1 MRVEYHGSLRVAT
14 LQSKTLLLF
23 PHSASVL
30 SLDGAPACQV
40 THCPMKSPPS
50 THPHV
55 SPFTVEIWADQRTH
69 PEQCGGFFYFSSV
82 LFPFVL
88 ETGSPMQPRLTSNLD
103 SASQALPR
111 FPRDYRSEAQH
122 PALAY
127 SLQGADLI
135 YQEETIPSQFQ
146 TQGGSG
152 YLGHSICS
160 LCSRLWLGGGGW
172 ENTRRRGNGECWSE
186 CGRDQWLLYQLVF
199 HHRTH

>member
-1 MRVEYHGSLRVAT
+1 MALRLVKWHT
-14 LQSKTLLLF
+14 
-23 PHSASVL
+23 VL
-30 SLDGAPACQV
+30 WN
-40 THCPMKSPPS
+40 PP
-50 THPHV
+50 HPHILMCLHLQLRFELTRGRTLSNAVV
-55 SPFTVEIWADQRTH
+55 SST
-69 PEQCGGFFYFSSV
+69 SV
-82 LFPFVL
+82 LFCFLLSWRQVL
-88 ETGSPMQPRLTSNLD
+88 QCSPDWPPTCSNTID

-160 LCSRLWLGGGGW
+160 LCSRLWLGEGGW

-199 HHRTH
+199 RYHTH